1 MQASTFLYV
10 RKPWYSYSPFVD
22 LLHMTP
28 AVYSR
33 RLRLSKQIVIP
44 ERQARLQPC
53 CKFLSLSHIF
63 QHPPVYANR
72 RMFFSFSSWKAQRA
86 LCWANHSAK
95 AADFRRSTAFQAL
108 KIFIAHKIP
117 RLSSSLYHLAKGIRN
132 PEFHT
137 VHGRCICTHTVKCS
151 PFCTPSAMRRIY
163 EQNVCKKPIHRHT
176 PPWRLYPPPANPF
189 AAKAL
194 RRWYTVAPSDTA

>member
-108 KIFIAHKIP
+108 KIFIAHRSPGFLLPYITLQKGSVIP
-117 RLSSSLYHLAKGIRN
+117 NSI
-132 PEFHT
+132 
-137 VHGRCICTHTVKCS
+137 
-151 PFCTPSAMRRIY
+151 PFTGDVSART
-163 EQNVCKKPIHRHT
+163 QSN
-176 PPWRLYPPPANPF
+176 
-189 AAKAL
+189 AALFVL
-194 RRWYTVAPSDTA
+194 RRRCAEFMNKMSVKSRHIGIPHLGGYIRHRKIRLQQKLCADGTP